1 MPTYEYICKAC
12 GEPTEHFASM
22 SAKPLKKCPHCGK
35 NQLERQ
41 IGTGAGF
48 IFKGG
53 GFYET
58 DYRSEGYKKAA
69 SEDKAPAS
77 SQGDAAEKTDKKA
90 DKAGG
95 GSASGSG
102 GGSDAKATPKP
113 GQGGGSSAGN
123 KKADKPDST
132 PKKPASGSTKSE

>member
-1 MPTYEYICKAC
+1 MPTYEYICKSC
-12 GEPTEHFASM
+12 GQPTEHFASM

-69 SEDKAPAS
+69 EADKPASEKSDKPDKQADTKEAKPPSGDASGKAPAPK
-77 SQGDAAEKTDKKA
+77 AE
-90 DKAGG
+90 
-95 GSASGSG
+95 
-102 GGSDAKATPKP
+102 PK
-113 GQGGGSSAGN
+113 
-123 KKADKPDST
+123 KPDS
-132 PKKPASGSTKSE
+132 KPAKNKPD

>member
-1 MPTYEYICKAC
+1 MPTYEYICKSCA
-12 GEPTEHFASM
+12 EPTEHFASM

-58 DYRSEGYKKAA
+58 DYRSDGYKKAA
-69 SEDKAPAS
+69 KEDKAPAEGSKAATGES
-77 SQGDAAEKTDKKA
+77 SGGAK
-90 DKAGG
+90 DKAPAKTETKSGAAGGDGKAASPSASASAG
-95 GSASGSG
+95 GSAGKPGSGSG
-102 GGSDAKATPKP
+102 
-113 GQGGGSSAGN
+113 
-123 KKADKPDST
+123 KKN
-132 PKKPASGSTKSE
+132 AS

>member
-1 MPTYEYICKAC
+1 MPTYEYICKSC

-58 DYRSEGYKKAA
+58 DYRSEGYKKSAK
-69 SEDKAPAS
+69 EDKAPSESKSDKAAGES
-77 SQGDAAEKTDKKA
+77 KSGSPADGNRKSDGGSKGETPAAAEPKKA
-90 DKAGG
+90 E
-95 GSASGSG
+95 
-102 GGSDAKATPKP
+102 PKP
-113 GQGGGSSAGN
+113 A
-123 KKADKPDST
+123 ADKST
-132 PKKPASGSTKSE
+132 PKKPAGDG